1 MGKEKGQERCTIGID
16 ISHFTVCTCIL
27 LIGNSPSTILELQ
40 NEYWRTCIRALNGD
54 KINTYRHVSEPWMV
68 PKWILNDMYQSFEWW
83 QNEYLRTW
91 IRALN
96 GDKMN
101 TYRHVPEPWM
111 VPKWI
116 LTDMYQS
123 LEWWQNEYLR
133 TCIRALNGD
142 KMNTYR
148 HVSEPWMV
156 TKWILTDMYQSL
168 EWWQRICLVQGL
180 NYLDSQI
187 KKRAPW

>member
-68 PKWILNDMYQSFEWW
+68 PKWILNDMYQNFEWW
-83 QNEYLRTW
+83 QNIYLRTW

-101 TYRHVPEPWM
+101 TYGHVPEPWM
-111 VPKWI
+111 VPKYIFTDMNQSLEWWQKWI

-123 LEWWQNEYLR
+123 LEWCQNEYLP
-133 TCIRALNGD
+133 TCTRALNEAE
-142 KMNTYR
+142 MNTYG

-156 TKWILTDMYQSL
+156 TKNMPCAGFKLSRFT
-168 EWWQRICLVQGL
+168 
-180 NYLDSQI
+180 N
-187 KKRAPW
+187 